1 MKDLMSLVEI
11 CKTDL
16 DNLGIKYITMINN
29 AVDIYRVD
37 GQILLITKE
46 EIQAYYYDQ
55 KNLVDVVEIMNNRVK
70 VYKDEQR

>member
-1 MKDLMSLVEI
+1 MLHIQERLIEA
-11 CKTDL
+11 
-16 DNLGIKYITMINN
+16 YITMINN

-70 VYKDEQR
+70 VYKDEQT